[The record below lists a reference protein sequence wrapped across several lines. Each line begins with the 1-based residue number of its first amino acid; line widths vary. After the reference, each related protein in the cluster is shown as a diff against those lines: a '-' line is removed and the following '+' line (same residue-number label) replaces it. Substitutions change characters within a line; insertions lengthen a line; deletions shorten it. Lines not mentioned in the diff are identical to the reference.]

1 MSFDKITEKSSN
13 YNHLENKTVKDLVS
27 IINKE
32 DHSVAKSVSKN
43 LEKIEKLIN
52 NIEPRMRKGGRL
64 FYIGAGTSGRLGIL
78 DASECPP
85 TFGVSDQ
92 IVIGLIAGGDKAIR
106 KSQEFAED
114 SLEQGWEDLKKY
126 EINSNDSVIGI
137 AASGTTPYV
146 VSTIKK
152 CNEKEILTGCITCN
166 SNSPLSNEA
175 KFPIEVVVG
184 PEVVTGSTRMKS
196 GTAQKMILNIIS
208 TTLMIRLGRVK
219 GNKMVD
225 MQLAN
230 NKLVDR
236 AEKMLMNELK
246 ISLDEAK
253 KLLQKH
259 KSVRKSIE
267 NFKT

>member
-32 DHSVAKSVSKN
+32 DQSVAKSVSKN
-43 LEKIEKLIN
+43 LDKIEKLIN
-52 NIEPRMRKGGRL
+52 NIEPRMHKGGRL

-146 VSTIKK
+146 ISTIKK

-166 SNSPLSNEA
+166 SNSPLSKEA
-175 KFPIEVVVG
+175 KFPIDVVVG

-246 ISLDEAK
+246 ISLEEAK

>member
-1 MSFDKITEKSSN
+1 
-13 YNHLENKTVKDLVS
+13 
-27 IINKE
+27 
-32 DHSVAKSVSKN
+32 
-43 LEKIEKLIN
+43 
-52 NIEPRMRKGGRL
+52 
-64 FYIGAGTSGRLGIL
+64 
-78 DASECPP
+78 
-85 TFGVSDQ
+85 
-92 IVIGLIAGGDKAIR
+92 
-106 KSQEFAED
+106 
-114 SLEQGWEDLKKY
+114 
-126 EINSNDSVIGI
+126 
-137 AASGTTPYV
+137 
-146 VSTIKK
+146 
-152 CNEKEILTGCITCN
+152 
-166 SNSPLSNEA
+166 
-175 KFPIEVVVG
+175 
-184 PEVVTGSTRMKS
+184 MKS

-253 KLLQKH
+253 KLLEKY

>member
-13 YNHLENKTVKDLVS
+13 YNHLENKTIKDLVS

-43 LEKIEKLIN
+43 LDKIEKLIN
-52 NIEPRMRKGGRL
+52 NIEPRMHKGGRL

-166 SNSPLSNEA
+166 SNSPLSKEA
-175 KFPIEVVVG
+175 KFPIDVVVG

-246 ISLDEAK
+246 ISLEEAK